1 MSTVRITP
9 RANSILFTY
18 PDGGSQT
25 FLLDSFLTATIES
38 GNNITITTAAN
49 ERPIY
54 NYPFTAIRDSTN
66 TVFSGTVGGTVTAL
80 NILFG
85 VAETDVSQLKVD
97 FDDLNGRALDDTS
110 LITDLLGVEKFT
122 TIKGDYL
129 LVAGGTTNGEVK
141 TKAPATFISENSI
154 VVADSSPT
162 FGTVSA
168 NTYYLGIA
176 SNGIVYE
183 GTTGDNFETT
193 ITAINPT
200 ADRTINFPNASGTVA
215 LVGTVGDTTNL
226 GDLADVIITDPL
238 DHDSLVYDEV
248 TGDWINGAPKA
259 LDMPVHNGSGAI
271 ISKGALC
278 KAIGTQGDKVSVGLF
293 DLDVDDPKI
302 LVGLATAQ
310 LAIAGTGHVRT
321 YGELRG
327 IATDAYTVGTIL
339 YATGTPGV
347 LSSTAG
353 IPELAIAIVTRSQ
366 QNTGRLFIRSWTPN
380 SGKAFRYV
388 TAGGN
393 TLEAEKQEDTLTLT
407 AAGGMTITSVI
418 GTDTITLDS
427 ARLDDD
433 DVTLLDDREINLNNF
448 SLTIY
453 NGASVVAGFGLNVQT
468 IYGDVR
474 LNTNNGTPGKISFYE
489 STTGGSTNYVSL
501 SAPASLSANTNYIL
515 PAADGSSGQVLS
527 TNGSGTLSWATASG
541 GGGTPAGNTGEIQFK
556 NGGSFGASSGLFW
569 DNTNGRLGVG
579 LNTGLTNKITASVAS
594 VDGISS
600 FNTAASSATAGSNI
614 TVYSNDNAALI
625 SGDRLGG
632 FNFGGSTGVGTIG
645 TGASIQAFS
654 AGTFAPASIPSVMT
668 FSTVPGAASTLAER
682 MRIFNDGN
690 IAIGDTSTLA
700 KLSIRGTGSSSS
712 SSSLII
718 RNSGAATLFQ
728 VRDDGKCVIGT
739 GGVDSFIMLN
749 IRGATSTSSGS
760 TLRLWNSNSITT
772 FQVRDDGAYT
782 FFGGALGLAQTG
794 YTTFSNLATLRTGDA
809 DTLTHGQ
816 LCDIVGTLILD
827 LKIKGIIAS

>member
-1 MSTVRITP
+1 MSVVKVIP
-9 RANSILFTY
+9 RANAILFMY
-18 PDGGSQT
+18 PDGGSKT
-25 FLLDSFLTATIES
+25 FLLSSYLTAS
-38 GNNITITTAAN
+38 AVGNNISVITSAN
-49 ERPIY
+49 EYALYKFPY
-54 NYPFTAIRDSTN
+54 TAVRDSTN
-66 TVFSGTVGGTVTAL
+66 TVFSGTAAGTVTAL
-80 NILFG
+80 NNLFG
-85 VAETDVSQLKVD
+85 LTETDVDQLKVD

-122 TIKGDYL
+122 TTKSDYL

-154 VVADSSPT
+154 VVNSSSPN
-162 FGTVSA
+162 FVEVSA
-168 NTYYLGIA
+168 NTYYLGTA

-183 GTTGDNFETT
+183 GTTVDNFETT
-193 ITAINPT
+193 IKAINPT
-200 ADRTINFPNASGTVA
+200 ADRTINFPDASGTVA
-215 LVGTVGDTTNL
+215 LVGTIGDTTNL
-226 GDLADVIITDPL
+226 DDLADIVITDPL
-238 DHDSLVYDEV
+238 DHDSLIYDEG
-248 TGDWINGAPKA
+248 TGDWINGAPKS

-293 DLDVDDPKI
+293 DLDVDDPKV

-310 LAIAGTGHVRT
+310 LAISGTGHVRT

-327 IATDAYTVGTIL
+327 ITTDTYPIGTIL
-339 YATGTPGV
+339 YASGTPGV

-353 IPELAIAIVTRSQ
+353 SPELAIAIVTRSQ

-407 AAGGMTITSVI
+407 AAGGMTITSVT

-433 DVTLLDDREINLNNF
+433 DVTLTDDRVIDLNDF

-541 GGGTPAGNTGEIQFK
+541 GGGTPAGNTGEIQFN
-556 NGGSFGASSGLFW
+556 NGGSFGASSGFFW

-579 LNTGLTNKITASVAS
+579 LNTGLTNEITASVAD
-594 VDGISS
+594 VNGIAS

-654 AGTFAPASIPSVMT
+654 AGTYAPASIPSVMT

-700 KLSIRGTGSSSS
+700 KLSIRGTGSTSG

-772 FQVRDDGAYT
+772 FQVRDDGAFT
-782 FFGGALGLAQTG
+782 FFGGSLGLAQTG
-794 YTTFSNLATLRTGDA
+794 YTTFSNLTTLRTGDA
-809 DTLTHGQ
+809 DTLTLGQ
-816 LCDIVGTLILD
+816 LSDIVGTLILD